1 MQLNEWMREYERIKR
16 RLAHLGLNFDGDRMA
31 RDALA
36 RLVRGRKGWLAFLRG
51 KPAIVFGNAR
61 KNKTAL
67 VHPCAV
73 IAADGASEMLLKEGI
88 VPDVV
93 CTDLDGRM
101 EAIREAGEKGAV
113 IVIHAHGDNI
123 SKLEDAVRM
132 LRGCK
137 LIGTTQ
143 VEPKGRVYNFG
154 GFTDGDR
161 CIFLARAF
169 GASPIGFVGIDFR
182 SAKHGVA
189 RRLIGLLR
197 RERADIFN
205 LATRRGRRE
214 FVRWVRGS

>member
-1 MQLNEWMREYERIKR
+1 MKEYERIKR
-16 RLAHLGLNFDGDRMA
+16 QLAPLRLNFDRDERA
-31 RDALA
+31 RDALTKM
-36 RLVRGRKGWLAFLRG
+36 VRGGKELLLFLQG

-61 KNKTAL
+61 GMRNSIML
-67 VHPCAV
+67 VHPCVV
-73 IAADGASEMLLKEGI
+73 IAADGATQTLLENGI

-101 EAIREAGEKGAV
+101 EAIREAGERGAV

-123 SKLEDAVRM
+123 GKLSGALRL

-161 CIFLARAF
+161 CVFLARAF

-182 SAKHGVA
+182 GTKHGVA

-197 RERADIFN
+197 RERADVFN
-205 LATRRGRRE
+205 LATRRGWKG
-214 FVRWVRGS
+214 FVRCVRGS